1 MPIRD
6 RLFSETCSIQ
16 RVSDT
21 AVDER
26 GLPSDTWSDSTT
38 GVKAKFESQGAEE
51 DRDGRNTTVET
62 FIVFIESGVDVKP
75 GDRLVRGS
83 TYHEISIVRP
93 VLDRYG
99 NESHKALTTLV
110 FT

>member
-1 MPIRD
+1 MPRD
-6 RLFSETCSIQ
+6 RLYPETCTIQ

-26 GLPSDTWSDSTT
+26 GLPSDTWSNSSTS
-38 GVKAKFESQGAEE
+38 VRAKFESQGAEE

-62 FIVFIESGVDVKP
+62 FIVYVEKDTDVKP

-83 TYHEISIVRP
+83 IYHEISIVRP

-99 NESHKALTTLV
+99 KESYKALTTLV
-110 FT
+110 FS

>member
-1 MPIRD
+1 MPVRD
-6 RLFSETCSIQ
+6 RLYSETCSIQ

-21 AVDER
+21 TVDER
-26 GLPSDTWSDSTT
+26 GLPSDDWANSSTS
-38 GVKAKFESQGAEE
+38 VKAKFESQGAEE

-62 FIVFIESGVDVKP
+62 FIVYIESGVDVVP

-83 TYHEISIVRP
+83 TYHEIAIVRP

-99 NESHKALTTLV
+99 NESYKALTTLV
-110 FT
+110 YS